1 MDSYFFTV
9 KVANN
14 LRAGANVAGTTSFT
28 TNATSVTVTNA
39 NVTASSMVFAGVGAA
54 PGAGEQLGVT
64 EGAGFFVVFRQTG
77 TTSGLVFNWFV
88 VNP

>member
-14 LRAGANVAGTTSFT
+14 LRVGANISGTTSFT

-39 NVTASSMVFAGVGAA
+39 NVTASSFIFADPAVA

-64 EGAGFFVVFRQTG
+64 PAAGYFVVFRQTG
-77 TTSGLVFNWFV
+77 TTSGLAFQWLAL
-88 VNP
+88 NP